1 MARISPAAAHHRASI
16 GALTRAIR
24 AGERLPDDP
33 ALVDANAKRGLA
45 EAKISDYIEKVLAQ
59 APPLTDE
66 QRIRLAEMLRPAR
79 QPDRKAVIDERIADM
94 DGDAA

>member
-33 ALVDANAKRGLA
+33 ALVDAKRGLA